1 MKAEQLPKS
10 AIEYVFFLCPDFP
23 LIPLSGAIEVL
34 STANKVLGYNYY
46 SWKFASVDGN
56 EVPAANGI
64 PTPIDMSLE
73 QLRRSINTLSRPNS
87 IILCAGSDVENHEA
101 PALLAGLREF
111 SRANIVVGG
120 ISTAAYLL
128 AAAKLL
134 EDRECVVHWEIL
146 PKFQFRFTN
155 VNVSSELFR
164 IDSRFCTCA
173 GGLSAIDMMMAIIS
187 KEHDAADIEAIAKL
201 LILGDIRLPK
211 QRQRLLKI
219 DGYDPNGRL
228 AFIIKIMEKNIAE
241 PLSMKE
247 IASMFGISR
256 RQVERWF
263 EKDIGCSPASYYI
276 KLRLETAD
284 YLLQKTSLSISEIAA
299 KTGFEVVSHFSSSYK
314 KQFGVSPTQKRKML
328 FSSRLPNVN

>member
-1 MKAEQLPKS
+1 MKAEQLPK
-10 AIEYVFFLCPDFP
+10 AAVEYVFFLCPNFP

-34 STANKVLGYNYY
+34 VNANKVLGYNYY
-46 SWKFASVDGN
+46 SWTFASHDGQD
-56 EVPAANGI
+56 VAAANGI

-73 QLRRSINTLSRPNS
+73 QLRKSIKTISRPNS
-87 IILCAGSDVENHEA
+87 IFLCSGSGVEEYET

-111 SRANIVVGG
+111 SRAGITVGG

-134 EDRECVVHWEIL
+134 ENRECVVHWEIL

-164 IDSRFCTCA
+164 IDAKFCTCA

-187 KEHDAADIEAIAKL
+187 SEHEASEIEAIAKL

-241 PLSMKE
+241 PLSMTE

-284 YLLQKTSLSISEIAA
+284 YLLKKTSLPISEIAG

-314 KQFGVSPTQKRKML
+314 KRFGVSPTHKRKMI
-328 FSSRLPNVN
+328 SSPSTRNV